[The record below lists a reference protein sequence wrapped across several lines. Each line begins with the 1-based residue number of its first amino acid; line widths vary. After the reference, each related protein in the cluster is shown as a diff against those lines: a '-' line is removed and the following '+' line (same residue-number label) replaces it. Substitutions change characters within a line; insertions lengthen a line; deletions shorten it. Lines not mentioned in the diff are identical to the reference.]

1 MKRMTRL
8 VGALIA
14 ASLLLSACTVIEA
27 DTQYQGPGL
36 ERHKGSVQTGALY
49 MVQDDGTVLRY
60 GPGNGYIRLTGPRE
74 DGVFKVPGLENI
86 EGIEVGTMH
95 ALALDREGCIWAWG
109 RNKYDPLGF
118 QPNSE
123 IEQPTRYD
131 ELCHIKDFDAES
143 YFSIVL
149 HENNTIRFWGV
160 EVPGNVKGKPLSIED
175 SIERVYAG
183 GLFFAVS
190 ESGKVYA
197 WGRSSHHSVFSSGA
211 KDQWK
216 PELLDIPC
224 SVKGV
229 NYSPGAVFVCD
240 NGDVYVFGRNGAG
253 FLGTGDR
260 APRKQ
265 IEKHPY
271 LSGVEKVEGGSIR
284 IAKLMNNQYV
294 GWGDQIIAPIEA
306 SNQGYM
312 VEPIRI
318 DAPEGTIDF
327 YSSRRSIYFINED
340 GSVAKL
346 VPEEHWFWPYKYL
359 LEDYHFRFYK

>member
-8 VGALIA
+8 LGTLIA
-14 ASLLLSACTVIEA
+14 TSLLLSACTVIEA
-27 DTQYQGPGL
+27 DARYQGPGL

-86 EGIEVGTMH
+86 VGIEVGSMH

-109 RNKYDPLGF
+109 RNDYDPLGF
-118 QPNSE
+118 QSKEE
-123 IEQPTRYD
+123 IEQPTRYN
-131 ELCHIKDFDAES
+131 ELCNIKDFDAES
-143 YFSIVL
+143 YFSVVL
-149 HENNTIRFWGV
+149 HDDNTIRFWGD
-160 EVPGNVKGKPLSIED
+160 EVPQNVMGKPFTIKDVIEQ
-175 SIERVYAG
+175 VYAG

-190 ESGKVYA
+190 EGGNVYT
-197 WGRSSHHSVFSSGA
+197 WGGSSHYSPFSSGA

-229 NYSPGAVFVCD
+229 DYSPGAVFFCD
-240 NGDVYVFGRNGAG
+240 NGDVYVFGQNGAG
-253 FLGTGDR
+253 SLGTGDS
-260 APRKQ
+260 APRKK

-271 LSGVEKVEGGSIR
+271 LSGVEKVEGGPIR
-284 IAKLMNNQYV
+284 IAKLMSNQYV
-294 GWGDQIIAPIEA
+294 GWGDQIIAPAEA
-306 SNQGYM
+306 SNSSYV
-312 VEPIRI
+312 VEPLEI
-318 DAPEGTIDF
+318 DVPEGTIDF
-327 YSSRRSIYFINED
+327 YSNRYSVYFINED

-346 VPEEHWFWPYKYL
+346 IPEEHWLWPYKYL
-359 LEDYHFRFYK
+359 LEYYHFRIYN